1 MKFKRMITPVVL
13 LSCMVSSV
21 HAENTISNAL
31 KEVFITN
38 LNASEREDIDA
49 VMATLHTQS
58 PSYQQTQQVAQTL
71 SQNFDLKFELLS
83 FKYIGRDG
91 EYAVARA
98 KQLAVKQKPWS
109 KSGYQ
114 DNETDMI
121 HVFRQENG
129 RWKIWSSAILTMKT
143 LNQ

>member
-13 LSCMVSSV
+13 LSCVVSGV
-21 HAENTISNAL
+21 HAQSSISDAL

-38 LNASEREDIDA
+38 LNASEREDVDA

-58 PSYQQTQQVAQTL
+58 PSYRQTRQVAQTL
-71 SQNFDLKFELLS
+71 GEKFDLKFELLS

-98 KQLAVKQKPWS
+98 KQSVVKQNSWS
-109 KSGYQ
+109 KSGYP

-121 HVFRQENG
+121 HVFRQENDQ
-129 RWKIWSSAILTMKT
+129 WKIWGSTYLAMKH